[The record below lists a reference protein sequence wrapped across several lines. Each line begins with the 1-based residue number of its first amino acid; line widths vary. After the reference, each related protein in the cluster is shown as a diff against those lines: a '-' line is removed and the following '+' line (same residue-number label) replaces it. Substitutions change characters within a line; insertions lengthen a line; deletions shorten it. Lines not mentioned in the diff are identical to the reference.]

1 RDAGRSHPLLSDRRN
16 IIVIVDEAHRSHY
29 DSLDGYARHLR
40 DALPHATL
48 IAFTGTPIS
57 EADHNTRDVLG
68 DYIDIYD
75 LTRAVDD
82 GATVRVYHES
92 RLIPVDLPTD
102 IDPETIDE
110 RADTVT
116 AGLDDAEKARI
127 QRAVA
132 VMNAV
137 YGAPDRLRTLAA
149 DLVAHWETRSQQ
161 MRKFID
167 GPGKCMVVCATRDIC
182 ARLYDEIVKLRP
194 EWHSDADD
202 LGKIK
207 VIYTGGPEDEPHVRK
222 HVRRPAQLKAVRRR
236 ATDP

>member
-1 RDAGRSHPLLSDRRN
+1 
-16 IIVIVDEAHRSHY
+16 
-29 DSLDGYARHLR
+29 
-40 DALPHATL
+40 
-48 IAFTGTPIS
+48 
-57 EADHNTRDVLG
+57 
-68 DYIDIYD
+68 
-75 LTRAVDD
+75 
-82 GATVRVYHES
+82 
-92 RLIPVDLPTD
+92 
-102 IDPETIDE
+102 DE

-167 GPGKCMVVCATRDIC
+167 GPGKGMIVCATRDIC
-182 ARLYDEIVKLRP
+182 ARLYDEIIQLRP

-202 LGKIK
+202 LGEAK
-207 VIYTGGPEDEPHVRK
+207 VIYAGGPEAVPHVRT

-236 ATDP
+236 ATDPDDELELIIVQSMLLTGFDSPPLHTLY